1 MYVKLFFIICFII
14 SDNTNTT
21 NSNNNNNN
29 ADTLLAIIMNNNNN
43 NNITTINTDHLM
55 FGTCI
60 TVELYSINNNNPT
73 TKLEPNSWT
82 CSPFRTSWLDLLTG
96 NVILDQNEDT
106 ETFQIESLEP
116 INTQEFCL
124 KVCFGRERKLHLH
137 VQLFFKNNMF
147 FLLAYIFWRTRLG
160 YA

>member
-1 MYVKLFFIICFII
+1 MCILNYFLSYFFII
-14 SDNTNTT
+14 SDNTNT
-21 NSNNNNNN
+21 NNNDN
-29 ADTLLAIIMNNNNN
+29 TLLAIIMNNNNK

-60 TVELYSINNNNPT
+60 TVELYTINNNNPT
-73 TKLEPNSWT
+73 MKLEPNSWT
-82 CSPFRTSWLDLLTG
+82 CSPFRTSWLDLLAG

-124 KVCFGRERKLHLH
+124 KVCFGRGSYIY
-137 VQLFFKNNMF
+137 MCSC
-147 FLLAYIFWRTRLG
+147 FLKTI
-160 YA
+160 